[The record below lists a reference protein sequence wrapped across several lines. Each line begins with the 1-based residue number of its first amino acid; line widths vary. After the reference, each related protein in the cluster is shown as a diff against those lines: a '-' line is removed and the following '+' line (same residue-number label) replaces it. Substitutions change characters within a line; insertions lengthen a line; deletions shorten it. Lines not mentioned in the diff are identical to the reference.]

1 MHVPILALLLVPL
14 FAVSAAFAIELPN
27 APPDYSWHQV
37 PAIKGAFLVPSGWHV
52 REESS
57 GSTLAIFITAK
68 PFEPPQQFETGLSV
82 NVFRDTP
89 SAPAQL
95 KQMLDR
101 TCSAHE
107 KRLQLTATPPF
118 ALMTCEFDSPRGK
131 DAESVRVFHLGIA
144 NVDTKTSY
152 LVFGSIP
159 IEHKTR
165 VLVFFLM
172 EISKGI
178 EIHLF

>member
-95 KQMLDR
+95 KQMLYR

-118 ALMTCEFDSPRGK
+118 ALMTCEFEPTQRLYREASRFVSSTSVLRTLTRKPATSLRSKAQSQPGRKRG
-131 DAESVRVFHLGIA
+131 
-144 NVDTKTSY
+144 
-152 LVFGSIP
+152 
-159 IEHKTR
+159 
-165 VLVFFLM
+165 VLASLSSM
-172 EISKGI
+172 
-178 EIHLF
+178 L